1 MLLLQVL
8 RFIHI
13 LSAIFWVGTN
23 LFTVFFLEP
32 TVRALGPEG
41 GNFMQRLSG
50 GTRFSLIITLAG
62 FLTIL
67 AGLWMYWIYSG
78 GFEPSV
84 MFSQR
89 LPLTLGA
96 IFGIGALIVGG
107 TMQGRPSGQLA
118 ALGKQIATQQGP
130 ANPEQKAEM
139 AALQKRMRIGAR
151 LNAAL
156 MVLAVIGMVW

>member
-1 MLLLQVL
+1 MRVLQILL
-8 RFIHI
+8 FIHI
-13 LSAIFWVGTN
+13 LAAIFWVGTN

-41 GNFMQRLSG
+41 GKFMQRLSG
-50 GTRFSLIITLAG
+50 GTQFSLTISIASI
-62 FLTIL
+62 LTIL
-67 AGLWMYWIYSG
+67 SGLGMYWVHSG
-78 GFEPSV
+78 GFDLSV

-118 ALGKQIATQQGP
+118 ALGKQIAVQQEYP
-130 ANPEQKAEM
+130 NPEQKAEM
-139 AALQKRMRIGAR
+139 AALQKRMRIGGR